1 LAGRKFPRINH
12 GNLKSKRPYKEA
24 WSFEKAMEIMEEEK
38 GLHFDPLLL
47 DTFISIAKPLYD
59 RFGGKEEIPLVKS
72 SRNIFMREWIAWS
85 TEFLVLNYFKR
96 RLL

>member
-1 LAGRKFPRINH
+1 MAGRKFPRINH

-59 RFGGKEEIPLVKS
+59 RFGGKEEIP
-72 SRNIFMREWIAWS
+72 REELGEIIS
-85 TEFLVLNYFKR
+85 KYIHEGMDSLEY
-96 RLL
+96 